1 MVDAVASNDTV
12 FAKPSPVLETVNAVD
27 DISVPPDDVPIFSV
41 TELPDEL
48 GSNTRKLTRYGLP
61 DTVLIDCVASALFNL
76 NLPLPAEL

>member
-1 MVDAVASNDTV
+1 MFAKLINVVDAVASNDTV

-48 GSNTRKLTRYGLP
+48 GSNTR
-61 DTVLIDCVASALFNL
+61 
-76 NLPLPAEL
+76 